1 MSVRGLGLVFV
12 GYGLLVMPACIF
24 GNGGSDT
31 DTPEGTDVDGTDVDG
46 TDGEGSDVTGNEP
59 PRILDYSV
67 DTFTATDDE
76 QLRFTA
82 VVTDPDGIDDV
93 IGGTMKS
100 PDGASYG
107 AFQTSAAEGSYQFSL
122 TWNDINTVDTIY
134 LDDSDERT
142 FVAEFFDASGATVSD
157 EITVTLE
164 CAGFNEGT
172 CGDNGQCSQMDRRQN
187 CGECGNDCA
196 DLAPSISPADGY
208 VNAPV
213 YCFANG
219 EQCGIRFGISG
230 GTGLSCSDVCG
241 SWTCTEALDF
251 RTPIGCGETSSGDI
265 LCRCARSN

>member
-93 IGGTMKS
+93 AHTVVEG
-100 PDGASYG
+100 
-107 AFQTSAAEGSYQFSL
+107 FQRGVGIVIQ
-122 TWNDINTVDTIY
+122 I
-134 LDDSDERT
+134 
-142 FVAEFFDASGATVSD
+142 
-157 EITVTLE
+157 
-164 CAGFNEGT
+164 
-172 CGDNGQCSQMDRRQN
+172 RRQV
-187 CGECGNDCA
+187 CWAKGDTVET
-196 DLAPSISPADGY
+196 
-208 VNAPV
+208 
-213 YCFANG
+213 
-219 EQCGIRFGISG
+219 R
-230 GTGLSCSDVCG
+230 TG
-241 SWTCTEALDF
+241 
-251 RTPIGCGETSSGDI
+251 
-265 LCRCARSN
+265 